1 MGMCMC
7 QNPIKT
13 PLEKKSMYVD
23 GFSSVTTTSKVR
35 TNLSNDNLSIL
46 SLKNKP
52 ILTKLLKGKRIQS
65 QTNIKIFQ
73 FHLSKN

>member
-13 PLEKKSMYVD
+13 PLEKKSIYVD

-35 TNLSNDNLSIL
+35 TNLSNDNILTL

-52 ILTKLLKGKRIQS
+52 ILTKLLKGKRIQC
-65 QTNIKIFQ
+65 QTNIKILNFI
-73 FHLSKN
+73 

>member
-13 PLEKKSMYVD
+13 PLEKKSIYVD
-23 GFSSVTTTSKVR
+23 GFSSITTTSKVR

-65 QTNIKIFQ
+65 QTNIKISQ